1 MKYRKIIIVLMCF
14 VLIMSNDLAYVAAAD
29 NVGTDDD
36 YPGYSTSSSYNT
48 YGDYRYIN
56 VAGGAYIIG
65 YTGTATE
72 LTIPTKINGKK
83 VSN

>member
-1 MKYRKIIIVLMCF
+1 
-14 VLIMSNDLAYVAAAD
+14 MSNDLAYVAAAD

-72 LTIPTKINGKK
+72 LTIPIDVFDNPHCKRYTLLKLTTAP
-83 VSN
+83 